1 MRMTRASY
9 NRLRRKVARATGK
22 KLPVAPRGPNVNE
35 QRFNRLILAGH
46 GNFEP
51 PKVEIT
57 NSGKVYT
64 PDFCYAG
71 PNLGKGSR
79 IVMIEVKGTYRSKKD
94 EKLICERS
102 RLAWEVAGDRH
113 PEVDWVWAKYQRGGY
128 LCELRTDETE
138 RITAFCRNNQ
148 DFENLLKGR
157 VK

>member
-64 PDFCYAG
+64 PDLCYAG

-79 IVMIEVKGTYRSKKD
+79 IVMIEVKGTYR
-94 EKLICERS
+94 
-102 RLAWEVAGDRH
+102 
-113 PEVDWVWAKYQRGGY
+113 
-128 LCELRTDETE
+128 
-138 RITAFCRNNQ
+138 
-148 DFENLLKGR
+148 
-157 VK
+157 